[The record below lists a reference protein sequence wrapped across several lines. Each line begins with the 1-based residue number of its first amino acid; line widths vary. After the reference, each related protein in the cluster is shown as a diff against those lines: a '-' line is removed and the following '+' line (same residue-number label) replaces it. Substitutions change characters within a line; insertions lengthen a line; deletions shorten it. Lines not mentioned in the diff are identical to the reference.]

1 MEPYL
6 QPEFVKNCLTDLCS
20 IHLTIIGLCLTIFT
34 LLYSF
39 IFSKKSEVSIYSE
52 ELKSK
57 LVDPL
62 VAQKYGQVKS
72 YIQRLSIIICKCKY
86 TLIMSIAI
94 WVLCWIDKMFD
105 FPTLWRYGIL
115 LFSIIL
121 SLIELVIC
129 IIWGRLIIK
138 QYHVDLNV

>member
-1 MEPYL
+1 MEHYL

-20 IHLTIIGLCLTIFT
+20 IHLTIIGLCLTVFT

-39 IFSKKSEVSIYSE
+39 VFSKKSEISVYSE

-62 VAQKYGQVKS
+62 IAQKYGQVKS
-72 YIQRLSIIICKCKY
+72 YIQRLSNIICKCKY
-86 TLIMSIAI
+86 TLIMSTLI
-94 WVLCWIDKMFD
+94 WCLCWIDKMFV
-105 FPTLWRYGIL
+105 FPSFWRYGIL
-115 LFSIIL
+115 FISIIS
-121 SLIELVIC
+121 SLIELVMC

-138 QYHVDLNV
+138 QYKIDINV